1 MVYLE
6 VQKGLFELF
15 ELFESLLRWSETR
28 CWMRNQAGVVKGV
41 REEG

>member
-6 VQKGLFELF
+6 VQKGLF

-28 CWMRNQAGVVKGV
+28 CWMRDQADVVRGV